1 MTKLLYRYK
10 NENNKQVDVVMDP
23 FNLSHMEFI
32 KGKQILY
39 NVYKTED
46 EFNKVSKRLAKLCKQ

>member
-32 KGKQILY
+32 KGKQTLY